1 MQYGAEISKGSSKTH
16 TMNQLLNITPVTQWY
31 PQGKRPLIISGPCSA
46 ESESQML
53 TTANALAAID
63 KNIIFRAGIWKP
75 RTRPNSFEGVGNVGL
90 EWMTKVKEQTGL
102 FTATEVANGNH
113 VEACLKSG
121 IDILWIGARTTG
133 NPFSV
138 QEIADALKGV
148 DIPVFV
154 KNPINPDLQLWL
166 GALERV
172 NYAGISKIAAVHRGF
187 HSYTPSPFRNAPNW
201 DITIELKSMCPDLPI
216 IVDPSHICGNTELI
230 PYISQKALDM
240 DMYGLMIETHFNP
253 SVALSDAKQQL
264 TPFQLLELL
273 QHLVVR
279 QANSDNLEFRNKLE
293 QLRESIN
300 KTDDELLQVLL
311 NRMCTVEKIGA
322 YKKQNNVTILQAS
335 HWDTILNERIK
346 IGTKMGMSEEFIRS
360 LYKLI
365 HDESIRKQA
374 EIMNVYLN
382 KEKS

>member
-75 RTRPNSFEGVGNVGL
+75 
-90 EWMTKVKEQTGL
+90 
-102 FTATEVANGNH
+102 
-113 VEACLKSG
+113 
-121 IDILWIGARTTG
+121 TG